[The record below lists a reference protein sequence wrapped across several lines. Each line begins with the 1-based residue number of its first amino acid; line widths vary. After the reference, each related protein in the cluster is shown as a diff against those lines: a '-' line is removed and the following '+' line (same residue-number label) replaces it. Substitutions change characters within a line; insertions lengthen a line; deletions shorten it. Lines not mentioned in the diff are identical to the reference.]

1 MARKPQESSKIQ
13 TLQRSR
19 PSSRLLVR
27 YALIFLAGVLLGW
40 FVFGWWLFPITYTQV
55 YPNELR
61 AEARDEYFQ
70 MVAEGY
76 ALTGDRIR
84 AAQRLQ
90 FWNVDN
96 ELPRV
101 INTCILALESSDP
114 EAAEPLRRMAEDLHL
129 TQTTALPQTLGQS
142 PTPAGGDIGRTVLI
156 LLGGLLLLSLLWV
169 IYQRFIAPRFGGIS
183 RQAPAP
189 AAGRRE
195 PQAVVDA
202 VAIDGD
208 FEAIETLDEE
218 PIREDRR
225 PAVETDRYEDEGR
238 EQDYRPGIRKTPYE
252 REEERVDEDVA
263 EVIVL
268 PPPSSPPSAG
278 PIPTDVETGEVE
290 DESEKEGYLFE
301 GLIRFDGRPKFNE
314 LHRLG
319 EADDYQGEVGLGAG
333 EETRDEQVRTLEVW
347 LFDKADI
354 QTKAVVLMPLE
365 VYENEEQRM
374 RLAAGS
380 SDIAP
385 LQPGE
390 KIRLQTRTFVAE
402 GEIRRVDFGPV
413 IGGVPSIHY
422 AELLLRVRR
431 TDAGEVDESPNH
443 P

>member
-13 TLQRSR
+13 TLQRAR
-19 PSSRLLVR
+19 PSPRRLVR
-27 YALIFLAGVLLGW
+27 YVLIFLAGLLLGW

-90 FWNVDN
+90 YWNVDN

-101 INTCILALESSDP
+101 INTRILALESSDP

-142 PTPAGGDIGRTVLI
+142 TTQTGGDIGRTVLY
-156 LLGGLLLLSLLWV
+156 LLGGLLLLILVWV
-169 IYQRFIAPRFGGIS
+169 IYQRFIAPRFGGIP
-183 RQAPAP
+183 RQTPAP
-189 AAGRRE
+189 AEQRRE

-225 PAVETDRYEDEGR
+225 PAMEADRFEEDSGG
-238 EQDYRPGIRKTPYE
+238 QDYRPGFRETRNE
-252 REEERVDEDVA
+252 REEERADEGVA

-268 PPPSSPPSAG
+268 PPPSPPPAR
-278 PIPTDVETGEVE
+278 PTPTDVEGGEVE
-290 DESEKEGYLFE
+290 AESEKEGYLFE

-402 GEIRRVDFGPV
+402 GEVRRADFGPV

-422 AELLLRVRR
+422 AELLLKVRR